1 MAPPKEARRLVTS
14 SAKSPFSDSRPWA
27 PPRAGLPIEHRDP
40 WDLVM
45 HGARAGLLAGFALG
59 VVEIG
64 ASSVLRGDPSL
75 PFDFAAAILVGP
87 EALAPTFPLGASL
100 TLGMV
105 IHVLLSLGFGM
116 AFVAGLALTFQ
127 LTARSWLIL
136 VYGMLFGVTVWEVD
150 FLAVLPVIAPE
161 LTGQLDLATQ
171 MWNGI
176 LSYCLVYGPT
186 LAAYV
191 IHVRPGVLD
200 RWWRVDEREAT

>member
-1 MAPPKEARRLVTS
+1 MTS
-14 SAKSPFSDSRPWA
+14 SSKSPFSSDSRPWA
-27 PPRAGLPIEHRDP
+27 APRVGLPVERREP
-40 WDLVM
+40 WELAM
-45 HGARAGLLAGFALG
+45 HGARAGLIAGLGLG

-64 ASSVLRGDPSL
+64 ASSVLQADPWL

-87 EALAPTFPLGASL
+87 DALAPTFPLAASL

-105 IHVLLSLGFGM
+105 IHVLLSLGFGV

-127 LTARSWLIL
+127 LSARPWLIL

-161 LTGQLDLATQ
+161 LTGRLDLATQ
-171 MWNGI
+171 VWNGI
-176 LSYCLVYGPT
+176 LSYCLVYGPI

-191 IHVRPGVLD
+191 IRVRPGMLD
-200 RWWRVDEREAT
+200 RWWRVDGSEAT

>member
-1 MAPPKEARRLVTS
+1 MS
-14 SAKSPFSDSRPWA
+14 NSKSPVSDSRPWA
-27 PPRAGLPIEHRDP
+27 APRVGLPVERREP
-40 WDLVM
+40 WELVV
-45 HGARAGLLAGFALG
+45 HGARAGLIAGLALG

-64 ASSVLRGDPSL
+64 ASFVLHADPWL

-105 IHVLLSLGFGM
+105 IHVLLSLGFGV

-127 LTARSWLIL
+127 LSARPWLIL
-136 VYGMLFGVTVWEVD
+136 IYGMLFGVTVWEVN
-150 FLAVLPVIAPE
+150 FLAVLPVIAPR
-161 LTGQLDLATQ
+161 LTGRLDLATQ
-171 MWNGI
+171 VWNGI

-191 IHVRPGVLD
+191 IRVRPGMLD
-200 RWWRVDEREAT
+200 RWWHVDEPEAT